1 MILLTAYTGKGKFGL
16 YIGRLAG
23 GAGLGQ
29 LAGVVGVESRD
40 KNQETR
46 WESCQLSVIGC
57 EFEKEESG
65 ERIVWTQAI

>member
-23 GAGLGQ
+23 GAGFGH

-46 WESCQLSVIGC
+46 
-57 EFEKEESG
+57 
-65 ERIVWTQAI
+65 